1 VTNTA
6 SSPVRVPAH
15 GGGQEGA
22 ALALA
27 ARLWE
32 SCGEIESWQADCR
45 CERGPSLTLPVR
57 GDAHGEGTL

>member
-1 VTNTA
+1 MTNTG

-22 ALALA
+22 VFVLA
-27 ARLWE
+27 ARPSEL
-32 SCGEIESWQADCR
+32 CGEIEWWQVDCR

-57 GDAHGEGTL
+57 GGAHGEGTL